1 MKMMTKRKFNYKR
14 LIKRAFSYMTSA
26 LEEGRGLMQIK
37 EDLRNIVNSYSGLNR
52 DERYDIYWSCYKV
65 CRAAKKSDNWK
76 KVIGLGRSYDT
87 VVSSVRRVKGSYDL
101 RSKRRATREQLKS
114 GTVFFVCSSH
124 DKCADDHKDYQGKI
138 YVDRFWRLKVKGS
151 QYYAVQSYI
160 KNKGVRT
167 VQEIMKGPVWLTTR
181 PYCKHF
187 FIGVDVDTVLHN
199 SVKKI
204 VEEVGKGYESG
215 YDYYELRNEVY
226 ERLNQITP
234 CKEFQKK

>member
-1 MKMMTKRKFNYKR
+1 MV
-14 LIKRAFSYMTSA
+14 RALDS
-26 LEEGRGLMQIK
+26 GRGLMQIK
-37 EDLRNIVNSYSGLNR
+37 EDLRTIVNSYSGLNR
-52 DERYDIYWSCYKV
+52 DERYNIYWSAYKV
-65 CRAAKKSDNWK
+65 CRAAKKAGNDWK
-76 KVIGLGRSYDT
+76 KVISLGRSYDT
-87 VVSSVRRVKGSYDL
+87 VVSSVRRVKASYDL

-167 VQEIMKGPVWLTTR
+167 VQDIMKGPVWLTTR
-181 PYCKHF
+181 PYCKHY

-204 VEEVGKGYESG
+204 ATEIVGKTYESA
-215 YDYYELRNEVY
+215 YDYYELRSEVY
-226 ERLNQITP
+226 GKLNQITP